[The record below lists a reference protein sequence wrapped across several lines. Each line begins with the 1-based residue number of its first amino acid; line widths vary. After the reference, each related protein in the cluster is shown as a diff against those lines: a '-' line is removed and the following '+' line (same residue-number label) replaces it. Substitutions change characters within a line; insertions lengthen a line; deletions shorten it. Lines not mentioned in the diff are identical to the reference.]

1 MSSLFNSPVASP
13 VDADSRQSSSAE
25 RERVD
30 SRVSTRSDD
39 STTGSL
45 RISSNQ
51 KTLKFFRNIVGQ
63 KNNDYHSDA
72 PTMQHPSETNIH
84 SRGISSRSGMSRGTF
99 ASFRLGGE
107 GHSAGSAS
115 CWSRCCGCFS
125 CLAWPAD
132 SRRYFLGRII
142 QSRSWK
148 FILIV
153 FTLLLLFGPQIRD
166 MFIDKAGDTAMDI
179 IFMTALVFFTL
190 DILIR
195 IDVEPN
201 YFSFDL
207 FCRRQRPQASSDLAS
222 GWMGCG
228 SYGLGSFLFWCDVV
242 STLTLLHEISFINR
256 DRFDEIQI
264 NITLDSFGVPVRS
277 CHGSC
282 SSLLLLLLLRT
293 AFLIDCPLDVFL
305 LLQVAGLGAINES
318 TAVQTGETALLVT
331 IGKTARVARFIRSSA
346 AVKISSKINWY
357 LLFRLFNPFC
367 WLQTTRRK
375 MGRGGSRRG
384 SSTEMTADP
393 TATSTSDGSN
403 VRKKDL
409 MRDASW
415 GGIGLGALAAVK
427 AQAKDHVKDDSGFK
441 HAIKA
446 IPARAWRLFGIVRHD
461 DSDWR
466 REMAASR
473 IQRAWRAALFVR
485 LDEDGIEGSDTRSH
499 ADGAWKSNSQSSSK
513 ASIALEKKHRL
524 RAAVKMN
531 AKNIKHQV
539 SSGLSPSPTA
549 ASSGGT
555 GGPPPTQTR
564 NESQVGSAMR
574 ELTGQRVA
582 IGIIIALV
590 LTVLFTYTE
599 NNATRPSTMIVLH
612 NQTANV
618 SYANKSLDA
627 ARSSSV
633 PDMFEYTLADNSTR
647 LFTLT
652 NGESQKDLR
661 ARETLRISVTG
672 SNNMMTTG
680 VFSQKSERREEALVS
695 LLSTIFILLVWFFG
709 VTAFAGPVMILV
721 VIPIER
727 MVRLLGMLMLD
738 PLGYQSTS
746 RYKRFVAEEDE
757 ISKNTRWS
765 KEVLKG
771 METSFLMSTI
781 LRIGSLMKV
790 GFGSAGV
797 EIIRNNLLKGQSKN
811 MLILNSQ
818 GFTVSCI
825 FLFCDIRQF
834 TDATECLQEEVFVFT
849 NRIAAVVHSIVHSYG
864 GSANKNVGDA
874 FLLSWLLDDDSPSGS
889 GGGSEASST
898 LTAKNNQADKALL
911 SVVRICMALQHDDYY
926 IEAMS
931 DGARDA
937 LLTKLKGRKGP
948 VVQMGCGLHAGK
960 AVQGAIGSQ
969 RKIDAT
975 YVSEAVE
982 RAEFLESSTKKYGLK
997 MLMSDSF
1004 HRLLHPSNRRRCRK
1018 VDQILIKNDDDDESD
1033 EDPMHG
1039 DIMELLT
1046 FDMDIEALWKN
1057 VNSKSET
1064 GHESDSESAND
1075 KGSKRSV
1082 PGLTSSARQ
1091 TSAGILKAARR
1102 RSTKG
1107 GSDELSDTGLHGGAS
1122 GTNQADP
1129 MEPDNSKPEL
1139 VLPTGP
1145 ALYNANVWVSE
1156 DMRRIRQLY
1165 SDGLFF
1171 QKFYS
1176 GLQSFYAK
1184 DWEHARQCFVSNLER
1199 FEDGPSRYFL
1209 TQIEENKG
1217 KPPKD
1222 FQGYGTG

>member
-1 MSSLFNSPVASP
+1 MNGF
-13 VDADSRQSSSAE
+13 
-25 RERVD
+25 
-30 SRVSTRSDD
+30 
-39 STTGSL
+39 
-45 RISSNQ
+45 
-51 KTLKFFRNIVGQ
+51 
-63 KNNDYHSDA
+63 
-72 PTMQHPSETNIH
+72 
-84 SRGISSRSGMSRGTF
+84 GT
-99 ASFRLGGE
+99 
-107 GHSAGSAS
+107 
-115 CWSRCCGCFS
+115 
-125 CLAWPAD
+125 
-132 SRRYFLGRII
+132 
-142 QSRSWK
+142 
-148 FILIV
+148 
-153 FTLLLLFGPQIRD
+153 
-166 MFIDKAGDTAMDI
+166 
-179 IFMTALVFFTL
+179 
-190 DILIR
+190 
-195 IDVEPN
+195 
-201 YFSFDL
+201 
-207 FCRRQRPQASSDLAS
+207 
-222 GWMGCG
+222 
-228 SYGLGSFLFWCDVV
+228 
-242 STLTLLHEISFINR
+242 
-256 DRFDEIQI
+256 
-264 NITLDSFGVPVRS
+264 
-277 CHGSC
+277 
-282 SSLLLLLLLRT
+282 
-293 AFLIDCPLDVFL
+293 
-305 LLQVAGLGAINES
+305 INES
-318 TAVQTGETALLVT
+318 TAVQTGETPLLVT
-331 IGKTARVARFIRSSA
+331 IGKTARVARFIRSSTL
-346 AVKISSKINWY
+346 VKISSKINWY
-357 LLFRLFNPFC
+357 LLFRLFNPLC
-367 WLQTTRRK
+367 WWQTAQRK
-375 MGRGGSRRG
+375 MGRKG
-384 SSTEMTADP
+384 SSTEMTAADP
-393 TATSTSDGSN
+393 TAMPTAESSN
-403 VRKKDL
+403 VSRKKDL
-409 MRDASW
+409 VRDASW

-427 AQAKDHVKDDSGFK
+427 AQARVKAKDESSLKDS
-441 HAIKA
+441 IKA
-446 IPARAWRLFGIVRHD
+446 IPARFLMFFGIVRHD
-461 DSDWR
+461 DNDWR
-466 REMAASR
+466 REMAATR

-485 LDEDGIEGSDTRSH
+485 HDEEGVEGSDRSH
-499 ADGAWKSNSQSSSK
+499 ADAAWKRDSHSGGRGSSE
-513 ASIALEKKHRL
+513 IEKRIRMRSVLHTYG
-524 RAAVKMN
+524 KMN
-531 AKNIKHQV
+531 VMNIKQAV
-539 SSGLSPSPTA
+539 SSPAG
-549 ASSGGT
+549 AST
-555 GGPPPTQTR
+555 GGAEGGPPTQTR

-612 NQTANV
+612 NQTGNV
-618 SYANKSLDA
+618 NYANKSLDA

-647 LFTLT
+647 FYVLT
-652 NGESQKDLR
+652 NGESQYDLR
-661 ARETLRISVTG
+661 DRETLRISVTDIL
-672 SNNMMTTG
+672 NMTTVG
-680 VFSQKSERREEALVS
+680 VFSQKSERHEEALVA

-709 VTAFAGPVMILV
+709 VTAFAGPVMMLV

-874 FLLSWLLDDDSPSGS
+874 FLLSWLLDNDAPNGS
-889 GGGSEASST
+889 GESSEASLS
-898 LTAKNNQADKALL
+898 AKNNQADKALL

-926 IEAMS
+926 IGAMS

-937 LLTKLKGRKGP
+937 LLSKLKGRKGP

-1057 VNSKSET
+1057 VNHSKSET

-1091 TSAGILKAARR
+1091 TSGGILKAARR
-1102 RSTKG
+1102 RSTLG
-1107 GSDELSDTGLHGGAS
+1107 GSDEMSETGLHGGTS
-1122 GTNQADP
+1122 GTNQADL

-1171 QKFYS
+1171 QKFSS

-1222 FQGYGTG
+1222 FQGYGTA

>member
-1 MSSLFNSPVASP
+1 MGRRA
-13 VDADSRQSSSAE
+13 SSAE
-25 RERVD
+25 M
-30 SRVSTRSDD
+30 TAAD
-39 STTGSL
+39 ST
-45 RISSNQ
+45 
-51 KTLKFFRNIVGQ
+51 
-63 KNNDYHSDA
+63 A
-72 PTMQHPSETNIH
+72 
-84 SRGISSRSGMSRGTF
+84 MSMP
-99 ASFRLGGE
+99 E
-107 GHSAGSAS
+107 G
-115 CWSRCCGCFS
+115 
-125 CLAWPAD
+125 
-132 SRRYFLGRII
+132 
-142 QSRSWK
+142 
-148 FILIV
+148 V
-153 FTLLLLFGPQIRD
+153 
-166 MFIDKAGDTAMDI
+166 
-179 IFMTALVFFTL
+179 
-190 DILIR
+190 
-195 IDVEPN
+195 
-201 YFSFDL
+201 
-207 FCRRQRPQASSDLAS
+207 
-222 GWMGCG
+222 
-228 SYGLGSFLFWCDVV
+228 
-242 STLTLLHEISFINR
+242 
-256 DRFDEIQI
+256 
-264 NITLDSFGVPVRS
+264 
-277 CHGSC
+277 
-282 SSLLLLLLLRT
+282 
-293 AFLIDCPLDVFL
+293 
-305 LLQVAGLGAINES
+305 
-318 TAVQTGETALLVT
+318 
-331 IGKTARVARFIRSSA
+331 
-346 AVKISSKINWY
+346 
-357 LLFRLFNPFC
+357 NP
-367 WLQTTRRK
+367 
-375 MGRGGSRRG
+375 
-384 SSTEMTADP
+384 P
-393 TATSTSDGSN
+393 
-403 VRKKDL
+403 RKKDL
-409 MRDASW
+409 MRDATW
-415 GGIGLGALAAVK
+415 GGLGLGALAA
-427 AQAKDHVKDDSGFK
+427 
-441 HAIKA
+441 IKSQGRVHEKGESRSRYSIRA
-446 IPARAWRLFGIVRHD
+446 IPARALRYFGIVRHD
-461 DSDWR
+461 DENWR

-473 IQRAWRAALFVR
+473 IQRAWRAVLYVR
-485 LDEDGIEGSDTRSH
+485 HDEEGVEDSEKSH
-499 ADGAWKSNSQSSSK
+499 ADAAWKRDASGGRGSS
-513 ASIALEKKHRL
+513 AMEKKIRMRSVL
-524 RAAVKMN
+524 QTYGKMN
-531 AKNIKHQV
+531 SKNIKQGV
-539 SSGLSPSPTA
+539 SSGLTSPTTG

-555 GGPPPTQTR
+555 GAPPTQTR

-612 NQTANV
+612 NQTGNAN
-618 SYANKSLDA
+618 YANKSLDA

-633 PDMFEYTLADNSTR
+633 PDMFEYTLADNSTKY
-647 LFTLT
+647 FILT
-652 NGESQKDLR
+652 NGESQDDLR

-672 SNNMMTTG
+672 NDDMTTIG
-680 VFSQKSERREEALVS
+680 VFSQKSERFEEALVS
-695 LLSTIFILLVWFFG
+695 LLSTVFILLVWFFG

-746 RYKRFVAEEDE
+746 RYKRFVSEEDE

-874 FLLSWLLDDDSPSGS
+874 FLLSWLLDDDTPSGS
-889 GGGSEASST
+889 GSGSEALLS
-898 LTAKNNQADKALL
+898 AQNNQADKALL

-1057 VNSKSET
+1057 VNSKSDA

-1075 KGSKRSV
+1075 KGSKRGV
-1082 PGLTSSARQ
+1082 PGLTSSSRQ
-1091 TSAGILKAARR
+1091 TSGGILKAARR
-1102 RSTKG
+1102 RSTLGG
-1107 GSDELSDTGLHGGAS
+1107 GSDELSEAGFGTS
-1122 GTNQADP
+1122 GTNQADL
-1129 MEPDNSKPEL
+1129 MEPDTSKPEL

-1222 FQGYGTG
+1222 FQGYGTA